1 MAPVSKKVLV
11 LGGTGVIGKI
21 LLDTL
26 LAAKDEFERI
36 GLFTSPETCAKKAG
50 LINSF
55 KSRGAEVLVGDLD
68 NDNDVRKAY
77 EGFDTVVSALGRTAI
92 EKQCN
97 LISLAEQ
104 SPSIVRFIPSEFG
117 TDIAFNA
124 SSATEKP
131 HQAKLKVRAFLES
144 DTGRRLTYTFIVT
157 GPFADLYVGSMANE
171 PQLGSFDV
179 QSKHAVLLG
188 DGDGKIALTT
198 MADCGRA
205 LLGVLQHPE
214 ACDGK
219 AVIVH
224 SFITTPH
231 ATLREFERQMNAKWS
246 LDYTSLADLRA
257 LEDQAWA
264 QSNPLAALY
273 TLRRIWTEGS
283 TLYSK
288 IDNEAIGL
296 AKTDTLEMVVQAAV
310 VKPVSGFQSGDL

>member
-1 MAPVSKKVLV
+1 MAPASKKVLV

-36 GLFTSPETCAKKAG
+36 GLFTSPETYAKKAG
-50 LINSF
+50 LINVF

-68 NDNDVRKAY
+68 NDNDVRTAY

-97 LISLAEQ
+97 LISLAER

-124 SSATEKP
+124 SSAEEKP
-131 HQAKLKVRAFLES
+131 HQAKLKVRAFLHS
-144 DTGRRLTYTFIVT
+144 DAVRRLAFTFLVT
-157 GPFADLYVGSMANE
+157 GPFADLYVGSMAHE
-171 PQLGSFDV
+171 PRLGSFDI
-179 QSKHAVLLG
+179 KTRHAVLLG

-205 LLGVLQHPE
+205 LLGLLQHPE
-214 ACDGK
+214 ACDAK
-219 AVIVH
+219 AIIVH
-224 SFITTPH
+224 SFVTTPH
-231 ATLREFERQMNAKWS
+231 TILREFERQMNATWS
-246 LDYTSLADLRA
+246 VEYTSLADLRL

-273 TLRRIWTEGS
+273 TLRRIWTQGA
-283 TLYSK
+283 TLYPQV
-288 IDNEAIGL
+288 DNETIGL
-296 AKTDTLEMVVQAAV
+296 AKTDTLEMVVQAAI
-310 VKPVSGFQSGDL
+310 VKPASGFQSGDL

>member
-1 MAPVSKKVLV
+1 MAPASKKVLV
-11 LGGTGVIGKI
+11 LGSTGVIGRI

-26 LAAKDEFERI
+26 LDAKDEFQRI
-36 GLFTSPETCAKKAG
+36 GIFTSTETCAKKDG
-50 LINSF
+50 LISSF
-55 KSRGAEVLVGDLD
+55 QSRGAEVLVGDLA
-68 NDNDVRKAY
+68 NDNDVLKAY
-77 EGFDTVVSALGRTAI
+77 EGFDTVLSALGRTAI
-92 EKQCN
+92 ERQCN
-97 LISLAEQ
+97 LILLAEH

-124 SSATEKP
+124 SSANEKP

-144 DTGRRLTYTFIVT
+144 DAVRRLTYTYLVT
-157 GPFADLYVGSMANE
+157 GPFADLYVGSMAHE

-188 DGDGKIALTT
+188 DGDGKTALTT

-219 AVIVH
+219 AIIVN
-224 SFITTPH
+224 SFVTTPH
-231 ATLREFERQMNAKWS
+231 AILREFERQMNAKWS
-246 LDYTSLADLRA
+246 VDYTSLADLKL

-283 TLYSK
+283 TLYPQV
-288 IDNEAIGL
+288 DNEIIGL
-296 AKTDTLEMVVQAAV
+296 KKTDTLEVVVQAAIA
-310 VKPVSGFQSGDL
+310 KPASGFQSGDL